1 MKAVISLI
9 QRLYNC
15 GLRPTPQRVAVLT
28 YLSKPGNKSHL
39 SAENIYSAL
48 VSEYPT
54 LSRTTVYQALE
65 SLCKCG
71 LITKLVIDEG
81 EMQFEANTASHGH
94 FKCTRCEKIYD
105 FPYPDTTAFP
115 RPGDGFEVKESY
127 LYHKGI
133 CPKCQISAT
142 PEA

>member
-1 MKAVISLI
+1 MKAVISII

-28 YLSKPGNKSHL
+28 HLLKPGHKGHL
-39 SAENIYSAL
+39 SAEDIYSAL

-54 LSRTTVYQALE
+54 LSRTTVYQSLE

-81 EMQFEANTASHGH
+81 EMQFEANMLSHGH
-94 FKCTRCEKIYD
+94 FKCTQCGTIYD
-105 FPYPDTTAFP
+105 FSYPNTFAFP
-115 RPGDGFEVKESY
+115 QPADGFEVKESH
-127 LYHKGI
+127 LFHRGI
-133 CPKCQISAT
+133 CLKCRPPA
-142 PEA
+142 PAE